1 MRVFS
6 YVALIGSIQSKAVNN
21 EKKGIPELP
30 ADFFGASEP
39 PPMDKAARKAA
50 KKASAE
56 KSEPSLP
63 ERVNV
68 PSQKTPQAPPKMMQ
82 RAPPM
87 PTLPPSYRPLF
98 SDNSGFRAFA
108 QKNNFPPLV
117 EERKI
122 LQQTYQMNPRLKM
135 GQYAGLRPQDYRNAN
150 YFNNMANNMQNNKDK
165 QLQCMVCNGRSY
177 DECYRNGIA
186 RRCSEHED
194 ACFLEVRYQGTSIV
208 GVMSGCKQK
217 VACINDMKQNFFD
230 FNEYNQ
236 RGVNLLDH
244 GKHDCQLYTG
254 SKHGNSVCRNCCFE
268 DFCTDGWQPQSFEDW
283 NISKGT
289 EVEREMMLFDQFSR
303 PPMYWDQMKSKQQIS
318 KIPRIQVINSLDEF
332 NRPPTMDDLVDGKAP
347 LIPNVPGG
355 KKEVPAFLKRQAA
368 ARAGYST
375 RQPSTTQSVS
385 DDARTTTRRP
395 VPKRPTGKSPKA
407 PGKRPGGKGPW
418 SHLPP
423 WKQRAL
429 QAARKKAMEKQK
441 QQKQAAPAA
450 MKFSEW
456 QEHPGTQK
464 ATFEEGPVVEVETSL
479 SDDEFSDLIA
489 SLDSKKNTDLEAL
502 VREIEIDLSADK
514 VSNSETEIQAD
525 QSTNEH

>member
-6 YVALIGSIQSKAVNN
+6 YVALIGTIQSKAVKN
-21 EKKGIPELP
+21 EKEGIPELP

-39 PPMDKAARKAA
+39 PPMAKAARKAA
-50 KKASAE
+50 KKAE
-56 KSEPSLP
+56 KSEAPLP
-63 ERVNV
+63 ERINV
-68 PSQKTPQAPPKMMQ
+68 VQPPPNAPHLMPKAPPQMMQ
-82 RAPPM
+82 RAM

-122 LQQTYQMNPRLKM
+122 LQKTYQMNPRLKM
-135 GQYAGLRPQDYRNAN
+135 GQYTALQPQDYRNTN
-150 YFNNMANNMQNNKDK
+150 YFNNMANNMQNNKNK
-165 QLQCMVCNGRSY
+165 QLECMVCNGRSY

-268 DFCTDGWQPQSFEDW
+268 DFCTDGWQPQSFDDW

-303 PPMYWDQMKSKQQIS
+303 PPSKFHFVFIVFS
-318 KIPRIQVINSLDEF
+318 VIQNSL
-332 NRPPTMDDLVDGKAP
+332 
-347 LIPNVPGG
+347 LI
-355 KKEVPAFLKRQAA
+355 
-368 ARAGYST
+368 
-375 RQPSTTQSVS
+375 
-385 DDARTTTRRP
+385 
-395 VPKRPTGKSPKA
+395 
-407 PGKRPGGKGPW
+407 
-418 SHLPP
+418 
-423 WKQRAL
+423 
-429 QAARKKAMEKQK
+429 
-441 QQKQAAPAA
+441 
-450 MKFSEW
+450 
-456 QEHPGTQK
+456 
-464 ATFEEGPVVEVETSL
+464 
-479 SDDEFSDLIA
+479 
-489 SLDSKKNTDLEAL
+489 
-502 VREIEIDLSADK
+502 
-514 VSNSETEIQAD
+514 
-525 QSTNEH
+525 